1 MLKFRKSVIP
11 LIFLVSITIL
21 FGFAQEASAAVQTLT
36 DENTV
41 VMIEDGAGGSNAG
54 VISYT
59 VDGVNNMVQEAWWF
73 SLGTVAVPLGTIE
86 LPIASQG
93 VASVVVT
100 DEDLDGDDD
109 KLVIT
114 FLTPN
119 CFNFGLTFELTGGAP
134 GSGIANL
141 RETVT
146 GGGICGGFLNSYQYT
161 NYDADGI
168 TINTSVRT
176 ASNIVGQGVSGP
188 PFSTTT
194 TYSDTNQQPF
204 IIELGLASDLL
215 ARLDDGDADVFVDT
229 PVSSGFGP
237 GDGAFVSIYAN
248 SMLAVFPFGVPLL
261 GFIDK
266 EIQVNLTVCQ
276 SDIQCDDNN
285 ACTTDV
291 CINPPNGQCSNT
303 AVVCDDNDACNGL
316 ETCDT
321 ASGCVGGTALNC
333 DDLEFCTLDSCN
345 PATGCV
351 NAPNPDP
358 LCERVGGEF
367 IGVDNSALLVAG
379 FQANALWLLPAI
391 AAIGIAA
398 VVIRRIH

>member
-59 VDGVNNMVQEAWWF
+59 VDGVNNMVQEAWWVKS
-73 SLGTVAVPLGTIE
+73 SLVHNQEV
-86 LPIASQG
+86 PIASQG
-93 VASVVVT
+93 VASVVLT
-100 DEDLDGDDD
+100 DEDSDGDDD

-134 GSGIANL
+134 GSGLANL

-194 TYSDTNQQPF
+194 TYADSNQQPGT
-204 IIELGLASDLL
+204 IELGLASDLL
-215 ARLDDGDADVFVDT
+215 ARLNDGDIDVFVDT

-237 GDGAFVSIYAN
+237 GDGAFVSVYSN
-248 SMLAVFPFGVPLL
+248 SMFASFPFGVPLL

-266 EIQVNLTVCQ
+266 EIQVNLTVCTDD
-276 SDIQCDDNN
+276 SQCNDSN
-285 ACTTDV
+285 ACTTDT
-291 CINPPNGQCSNT
+291 CNLATGQCSNP
-303 AVVCDDNDACNGL
+303 AIVCDDNDACNGL

-379 FQANALWLLPAI
+379 FQANALWLLPPI
-391 AAIGIAA
+391 AAIGIGV
-398 VVIRRIH
+398 VVIRRIR